1 MIALFRH
8 AVVAVAVLGL
18 AAAPADKITKESIVS
33 GGQNRTYYLYVP
45 PNAGSAPAPLIVMLH
60 GSGRRGDVLLDAWKG
75 LAKKEG
81 IILVGPDA
89 SDPREWNVPQDG
101 PEFLYDVV
109 EAVKQARRVDPRRV
123 YMFGHS
129 AGAVFGLYMGLLES
143 QYFAAVAVSAG
154 AFRSQA
160 EFTSVDFAKRK
171 IPFAVFVGTNDQFFP
186 LAAVRAT
193 RDAFV
198 AAGLPFDLTEIKG
211 HDHNYYGRADEIN
224 KQAWKFLASQ
234 SLSADPEFERH
245 SFRQDGEW

>member
-8 AVVAVAVLGL
+8 AVVAVAVVGL

-33 GGQNRTYYLYVP
+33 GGQNRAYYLYVP
-45 PNAGSAPAPLIVMLH
+45 PNAGSTQAPLIVMLH
-60 GSGRRGDVLLDAWKG
+60 GSGRRGDVLVEAWKG
-75 LAKKEG
+75 LAKKES

-89 SDPREWNVPQDG
+89 SNPRGWDVPQDG
-101 PEFLYDVV
+101 PDFLYDVV
-109 EAVKQARRVDPRRV
+109 EAVKRTQHVDPRRV
-123 YMFGHS
+123 YIFGHS
-129 AGAVFGLYMGLLES
+129 AGAVFGLEMGLIES

-154 AFRSQA
+154 AFRQS
-160 EFTSVDFAKRK
+160 DFAVLDYAQRK
-171 IPFAVFVGTNDQFFP
+171 TPFAVFVGTNDPFYP

-224 KQAWKFLASQ
+224 KQAWKFLAGQ
-234 SLSADPEFERH
+234 SLPAEPEFQRY
-245 SFRQDGEW
+245 SFRQDGER